1 MVIQF
6 FGFLLKGTQL
16 LAWLRL
22 SLMMVCLVEFSLNF
36 LDYYP
41 LLAFRMK
48 SHIAIFFTGGTIS
61 MSIDPTMGGAAPAL
75 SGEEIVARVNGL
87 SNVADFD
94 IINFSRLPGPHVTPA
109 IMLDLAQQVNACL
122 QDNKINGVV
131 ITHGTDTLEETAYFL
146 DLILHS
152 DKPVVF
158 VGAMRNSS
166 ELSWDGPANL
176 MAAVRVAADPQARG
190 IGVVIAM
197 SEKIIAAN
205 EVTKTHT
212 ESVDTF
218 QSRDFGAIGMIDKD
232 RIIIARRP
240 TERENIVT
248 KTIEGRVEII
258 KITSGSDGKF
268 IDFAIEQGTR
278 GIVIE
283 GLGRGNVPP
292 EYLPAIERAVNKNI
306 PVVIT
311 SRCPRGRV
319 LDTYAYAGAGKTLT
333 NIGVILGG
341 VLPSHKVRIKLM
353 LLLGAGHSVAQIRES
368 FSR

>member
-1 MVIQF
+1 
-6 FGFLLKGTQL
+6 
-16 LAWLRL
+16 
-22 SLMMVCLVEFSLNF
+22 
-36 LDYYP
+36 
-41 LLAFRMK
+41 
-48 SHIAIFFTGGTIS
+48 

-75 SGEEIVARVNGL
+75 SGEEIVARVEGL
-87 SNVADFD
+87 SDVANFD

-109 IMLDLAQQVNACL
+109 KMLELAQAVHAEL
-122 QDNKINGVV
+122 YKPEIDGVV

-152 DKPVVF
+152 EKPVVF

-176 MAAVRVAADPQARG
+176 MAAVRVAGDAQARG
-190 IGVVIAM
+190 LGVVIAM

-218 QSRDFGAIGMIDKD
+218 QSRDFGALGMIDKD
-232 RIIIARRP
+232 RVIIARRP
-240 TERENIVT
+240 TERENIAT
-248 KTIEGRVEII
+248 KKIEERVEII
-258 KITSGSDGKF
+258 KATSGSNGKF
-268 IDFAIEQGTR
+268 IDFAVEQGTL

-283 GLGRGNVPP
+283 GMGRGNVPP
-292 EYLPAIERAVNKNI
+292 EYVPAIERAVKENI

-319 LDTYAYAGAGKTLT
+319 LDTYAYVGAGKTLT
-333 NIGVILGG
+333 NLGVILGG

-353 LLLGAGHSVAQIRES
+353 LLLGAGHSVAQIRQS
-368 FSR
+368 FSM